1 MKIASWN
8 VNGIRAVQRKGALD
22 WVWSSDLDVICLQE
36 TKAEPGQLDEAL
48 TAPPGW
54 GANWASAEKKG
65 YSGVV
70 TYSREAVAP
79 TKATVGFGSRKYGS
93 EGRVMCTDHGEFL
106 LYNVYFPNGKASPER
121 LEYKMGFYKAFRTP
135 VNKQVQAGRRVVICG
150 DVNTA
155 HREIDLARPK
165 ENVGISGF
173 LPEERAWM
181 DKFVEDGWID
191 TYRAKHGDTKDVY
204 SWWSMRSGARLR
216 NVGWRIDYFFVDA
229 ALGGAL
235 KDAWASTEIMGS
247 DHCPIGIELKF

>member
-22 WVWSSDLDVICLQE
+22 WIWNSDLDLVCLQE

-54 GANWASAEKKG
+54 GANWAAAEKKG

-70 TYSREAVAP
+70 TYHRESAAPVVA
-79 TKATVGFGSRKYGS
+79 KAGFGSKVYGS
-93 EGRVMCTDHGEFL
+93 EGRVMRTDHGDFL

-121 LEYKMGFYKAFRTP
+121 LAYKMGFYKAFRTH
-135 VNKQVQAGRRVVICG
+135 VNKQVAAGRRVVICG

-173 LPEERAWM
+173 LPEERAWL
-181 DKFVEDGWID
+181 DRFTGEGWVD
-191 TYRAKHGDTKDVY
+191 TFRAKNGDGGDLY

-229 ALGGAL
+229 GLAGNLA
-235 KDAWASTEIMGS
+235 DAWIRPEIMGS